1 DDSFRSD
8 APRRQGLS
16 VTDRYRKPSDLP
28 HTIPVFPLQGCILLP
43 RSTLPLNIFEPRYLE
58 MLDDVLS
65 GDRIIGI
72 IQPRSAPEG
81 QESPLDKTALLRQT
95 GCAGRLTAYSETDNG
110 RVLITLTGIA
120 RFDIVA
126 EETTDKPYRRC
137 RVSYEPYTC
146 DFVRGHGQDAVD
158 WPRLL
163 SVLKMYL
170 SARRLSADWE
180 SIERSPAELLVN
192 TLSMISPYGPE
203 EKQALLEAPD
213 LKERSEVLMA
223 LAQMELATPE
233 DGSGSSL
240 Q

>member
-1 DDSFRSD
+1 
-8 APRRQGLS
+8 LS
-16 VTDRYRKPSDLP
+16 ITDRYRKPSDLP
-28 HTIPVFPLQGCILLP
+28 DIVPVFPLQGCILLP

-58 MLDDVLS
+58 MIDEVLA
-65 GDRIIGI
+65 GNRLIGI
-72 IQPRSAPEG
+72 IQPRSHDEDE
-81 QESPLDKTALLRQT
+81 ESPLSKSAPLRQT
-95 GCAGRLTAYSETDNG
+95 GCVGRLTAFSETDDG

-120 RFDIVA
+120 RFAIVD
-126 EETTDKPYRRC
+126 EQQSQKPYRLC
-137 RVSYEPYTC
+137 RVNYCPYES

-163 SVLKMYL
+163 RVLKMYL
-170 SARRLSADWE
+170 TARQLSADWQ

>member
-1 DDSFRSD
+1 MER
-8 APRRQGLS
+8 ALGI
-16 VTDRYRKPSDLP
+16 TDRYRKPSDLP
-28 HTIPVFPLQGCILLP
+28 AMLPVFPLQGCILLP

-58 MLDDVLS
+58 MLDDVLA
-65 GDRIIGI
+65 GNRIIGI
-72 IQPRSAPEG
+72 VQPRGGAENEESPEGKSAP
-81 QESPLDKTALLRQT
+81 LRQT
-95 GCAGRLTAYSETDNG
+95 GCAGRLTAYSETDDG
-110 RVLITLTGIA
+110 RMLITLTGIA
-120 RFDIVA
+120 RFDMVA
-126 EETTDKPYRRC
+126 EQQSARPYRLC
-137 RVSYEPYTC
+137 QVTYAPYQT

-163 SVLKMYL
+163 RVLKMYL
-170 SARRLSADWE
+170 TARQLSADWQ

-203 EKQALLEAPD
+203 EKQALLEASD